1 MESDGQAILIA
12 YVDETITVV
21 RVQPLETLEQAMQR
35 VARRLAELNIMP
47 FIKKIEG
54 FTYIN
59 GEVVEGDNGR

>member
-21 RVQPLETLEQAMQR
+21 HTHPLETLEQAMQR
-35 VARRLAELNIMP
+35 VARRLTELNIMP

-59 GEVVEGDNGR
+59 GEVVEGDNGH